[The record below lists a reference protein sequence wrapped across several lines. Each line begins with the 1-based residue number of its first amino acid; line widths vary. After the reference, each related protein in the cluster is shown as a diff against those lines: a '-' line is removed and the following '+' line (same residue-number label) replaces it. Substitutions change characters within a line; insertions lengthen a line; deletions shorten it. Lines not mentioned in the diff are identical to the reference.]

1 MTNSWIRAYG
11 AKAYI
16 TKGLANATF
25 ECFPIGLTNFL
36 PLYAGTYAT
45 SNNVWMFDPLWP
57 PAGVCLW
64 TNAVPVGSGDG
75 STCTNWPNQPFG
87 FATFGDVVFFCADD
101 YTWATADSN
110 YFYFAWC
117 DRSRSFG
124 NAPTNRPDA
133 DVNFAKI
140 KQ

>member
-1 MTNSWIRAYG
+1 MIYHAS
-11 AKAYI
+11 
-16 TKGLANATF
+16 ATAV
-25 ECFPIGLTNFL
+25 IVRITNFL

-45 SNNVWMFDPLWP
+45 SNNVWTFDPVWP

-64 TNAVPVGSGDG
+64 TNAVPDGSGDY
-75 STCTNWPNQPFG
+75 SDCPFWPNQFFG
-87 FATFGDVVFFCADD
+87 FVTADDVVHFCADD
-101 YTWATADSN
+101 YTWAAADSN

-117 DRSRSFG
+117 DRSRTFG
-124 NAPTNRPDA
+124 TSPNIRPDV